1 MSGYTQLD
9 PGYCCELTKHSARLC
24 KNSAYNDNKTWLQGD
39 TVRLRP
45 KIVLCVLLLLP
56 TTFAAV
62 AQEKSI
68 SSLGR
73 LEPSDGV
80 IQLSGPS
87 GNGLTGAVI
96 KELLV
101 NEGDWVEKD
110 QVLAYT
116 DSYNLRKA
124 EVGRLQ
130 AILDNAQ
137 GEMARQ
143 SNLSKTSATSKV
155 KLDEATMELSIA
167 QADIKA
173 ARARM
178 ELSVVRSPLRAQ
190 ILEIH
195 ARPGERVGIEGIME
209 LGQTDRMYAVAEVYE
224 TDITRV
230 SVGQNARITTPALS
244 APVTGK
250 VERIALKIGRMD
262 ALGTD
267 PIAKTDARVVEV
279 FILLDEPEKLSA
291 LTNLQVEVEIMR

>member
-1 MSGYTQLD
+1 MFPPLYDAPLKLRNYGTD
-9 PGYCCELTKHSARLC
+9 
-24 KNSAYNDNKTWLQGD
+24 NDNKIWLQGD
-39 TVRLRP
+39 SVRLRTEC
-45 KIVLCVLLLLP
+45 ILCALLLLFP
-56 TTFAAV
+56 SIMATA
-62 AQEKSI
+62 EERSI

-73 LEPSDGV
+73 LEPNDGV
-80 IQLSGPS
+80 IHLSGPS
-87 GNGLTGAVI
+87 GNGISGAVI

-101 NEGDWVEKD
+101 SEGDWVEKD

-116 DSYNLRKA
+116 DSYNVRKA

-137 GEMARQ
+137 REMSRQ

-155 KLDEATMELSIA
+155 KLDEATMQLSIA

-190 ILEIH
+190 VLEVH
-195 ARPGERVGIEGIME
+195 ARPGERVDSQGIME

-224 TDITRV
+224 TDITQV
-230 SVGQNARITTPALS
+230 KIGQSARIITPALKE
-244 APVTGK
+244 PVTGK
-250 VERIALKIGRMD
+250 VERVALMIGRMD

-279 FILLDEPEKLSA
+279 FILLDEPEALSA
-291 LTNLQVEVEIMR
+291 LTNLQVEVEILL